1 MNNFPLKKVV
11 RLLEPG
17 PLVLVTTA
25 YNGKSNVMTMGFHM
39 MVQHDPPL
47 IAFVIGPW
55 DFSYT
60 ALVKTKQCVIAI
72 PGVDLMEKTVDI
84 GNCSGADIDKF
95 KEFNL
100 GTLPGDKV
108 NAPLI
113 RQCLANIECKVV
125 NTQLSG
131 KYNLFV
137 VAAVK
142 AWINNDRREQRI
154 FHHKGDG
161 TFSVDGRTRDLK
173 ARMIKWKELIR

>member
-1 MNNFPLKKVV
+1 
-11 RLLEPG
+11 
-17 PLVLVTTA
+17 
-25 YNGKSNVMTMGFHM
+25 
-39 MVQHDPPL
+39 
-47 IAFVIGPW
+47 
-55 DFSYT
+55 
-60 ALVKTKQCVIAI
+60 
-72 PGVDLMEKTVDI
+72 MEKTVDI

-100 GTLPGDKV
+100 GALPGDKV

-131 KYNLFV
+131 KYNLFI

-154 FHHKGDG
+154 FHHKCDG

-173 ARMIKWKELIR
+173 TRMTKWKELTR